1 MSHLISRHY
10 SPPRASHTANSSILD
25 KTLHLV
31 SRQQPLIAL
40 AFGLAFL
47 VTADAAPKALVI
59 EEETNSRLL
68 QPCYHKVTSNGVRLH
83 LVSFD
88 LRNCALEVVD
98 QTTGPASQWAT
109 AASLGKAKSAHACIN
124 AGFFNPDGSPL
135 GLVIEDGKPRG
146 SVNHSSLGAGFFYSN
161 GKQAGI
167 ARKSELGRIRTQL
180 APTHLLQTGP
190 MLSYR
195 KAAIT
200 GLSRTNPRTRS
211 FLATDG
217 SYHWLIGYAE
227 SATLDQ
233 LGKALTGKRLAN
245 VNIYHAIN
253 LDGGRS
259 SDLWVS
265 PSVENGNKTFRALWN
280 KPVRNFLLL
289 TKK

>member
-1 MSHLISRHY
+1 M
-10 SPPRASHTANSSILD
+10 
-25 KTLHLV
+25 
-31 SRQQPLIAL
+31 SRQQPLIAVAIGLL
-40 AFGLAFL
+40 AFSVIAH
-47 VTADAAPKALVI
+47 AAPKALVI

-68 QPCYHKVTSNGVRLH
+68 QPSYHNITSNGVRLH

-88 LRNCALEVVD
+88 SRNCALEVVD
-98 QTTGPASQWAT
+98 QAAGPASQWPT
-109 AASLGKAKSAHACIN
+109 SSSLGKAKSALACIN
-124 AGFFNPDGSPL
+124 AGFFKPDGSPL
-135 GLVIEDGKPRG
+135 GLVVEDGKPRG
-146 SVNHSSLGAGFFYSN
+146 KINSSSLGAGFFYSN
-161 GKQAGI
+161 GTQAGI
-167 ARKSELGRIRTQL
+167 ARKSELIRTRNQL
-180 APTHLLQTGP
+180 DPTDLLQSGP

-200 GLSRTNPRTRS
+200 GLSSTNPRTRS

-233 LGKALTGKRLAN
+233 LGKALTGKRLAE

-265 PSVENGNKTFRALWN
+265 PSVKNGNKTFRALWN
-280 KPVRNFLLL
+280 KSVRNFLLL

>member
-1 MSHLISRHY
+1 M
-10 SPPRASHTANSSILD
+10 
-25 KTLHLV
+25 
-31 SRQQPLIAL
+31 SRQQPLIAV
-40 AFGLAFL
+40 AIGLAFS
-47 VTADAAPKALVI
+47 VTIHAASPKALVI

-68 QPCYHKVTSNGVRLH
+68 QPSYHNITSNGVRLH

-88 LRNCALEVVD
+88 SRNCALEVVD
-98 QTTGPASQWAT
+98 QIAGPSSQWPT
-109 AASLGKAKSAHACIN
+109 ASSLGKAKSALACIN

-135 GLVIEDGKPRG
+135 GLVIEGGKVRG
-146 SVNHSSLGAGFFYSN
+146 TINNSSLGAGFFYSN

-167 ARKSELGRIRTQL
+167 ARKSELSRIRNQL
-180 APTHLLQTGP
+180 APTHLLQSGP

-195 KAAIT
+195 NASVT
-200 GLSRTNPRTRS
+200 GLSNTNPRTRS

-217 SYHWLIGYAE
+217 SYHWLIGYAK

-233 LGKALTGKRLAN
+233 LGKALTGKRLAD

>member
-1 MSHLISRHY
+1 LDR
-10 SPPRASHTANSSILD
+10 IL
-25 KTLHLV
+25 HSV
-31 SRQQPLIAL
+31 SRQHPLIAAAISL
-40 AFGLAFL
+40 ALSASIH
-47 VTADAAPKALVI
+47 AAPKALVI
-59 EEETNSRLL
+59 EEEDNLPLL
-68 QPCYHKVTSNGVRLH
+68 QPSYHKVTSNGVRLH

-88 LRNCALEVVD
+88 SRNCALQVID
-98 QTTGPASQWAT
+98 QASGPASQWST
-109 AASLGKAKSAHACIN
+109 ASSLGKAKSALACIN

-135 GLVIEDGKPRG
+135 GLVIADGKPRG
-146 SVNHSSLGAGFFYSN
+146 SINNSSLGAGFFYTN
-161 GKQAGI
+161 VKQSGI
-167 ARKSELGRIRTQL
+167 ARKSDLSRIRSQL
-180 APTHLLQTGP
+180 APAYLLQTGP

-195 KAAIT
+195 KAAIS
-200 GLSRTNPRTRS
+200 GLSSKNPRSRS

-265 PSVENGNKTFRALWN
+265 PSVRNGDKTFRALWN